1 MAEEKL
7 IFVGGCMRTGTT
19 ILHRVLCSSPAS
31 HPYITESWYLL
42 DQLRIYAWS
51 LQRYDVRQKDY
62 FGEKEN
68 FDEFTRNIVRNYFR
82 MIGVRYA
89 PATALILKNPDR
101 RAQCRARRKGGS
113 DRFIGQQV
121 LESV

>member
-31 HPYITESWYLL
+31 QPYITESWYLL

-68 FDEFTRNIVRNYFR
+68 FDEFTRNIVRNYIR
-82 MIGVRYA
+82 MIGVRCT
-89 PATALILKNPDR
+89 PLRRHSSSSTWTAALNAEPGEKVEVIAL
-101 RAQCRARRKGGS
+101 S
-113 DRFIGQQV
+113 D
-121 LESV
+121 SKS